1 MQTYFEG
8 EQASLF
14 APDTFAGRMSQ
25 AASAQARRTGRI
37 SGLSWRKLLDYIAPD
52 YQFLDLSSDAGNLL
66 GQYEWTTRSALHG
79 GCWLRNTGP
88 SPRDAIESFLSQIL
102 QERPPKKYYL
112 TTAACL
118 GILRRAEERGKPLP
132 KALDTALRIQAGLIG
147 STNGRGKKNLSDEP
161 VAFAQNQRDEVR
173 DLHNIAGALG
183 AQPGMK
189 QQTFIASFSAGAGAT
204 AGTIG
209 YAEEVAPT
217 LKGSPSGNCM
227 PSVMCLHDQGGQR
240 MDVCENMT
248 GTLRANEKGHQPLVY
263 ENHGVDARIRESGEV
278 SPTVTARYGTGGGN
292 TPLVQEPNEVYCI
305 VGNIIDRQP
314 ENGGNGCGYQENLAY
329 TITTV
334 DRHAVYARQRVDE
347 FRNDDIA
354 STQSAR
360 QAKDATDLVVEPD
373 RQYAQLIR
381 RLTPWECE
389 LLQGFPLDWTDI
401 PSASDSARYRALG
414 NSIPVPCVEFI
425 MKSLQAVAAMEADV
439 MQSQVQGEHHA
450 EE

>member
-8 EQASLF
+8 DQVSLF
-14 APDTFAGRMSQ
+14 DQDTSAGKTSW
-25 AASAQARRTGRI
+25 AYSAQARRTGRI
-37 SGLSWRKLLDYIAPD
+37 SGLSWSQLLDYIAPP
-52 YQFLDLSSDAGNLL
+52 YQFLDLTPGAGNLL
-66 GQYEWTTRSALHG
+66 GQFEWEMRSALHG
-79 GCWLRNTGP
+79 GAFLRNTGP
-88 SPRDAIESFLSQIL
+88 SPRDATESCLSQIL
-102 QERPPKKYYL
+102 EDHPPKKYYL

-118 GILRRAEERGKPLP
+118 GILRRAKERGKPLP

-147 STNGRGKKNLSDEP
+147 LPEGREKTVPFNDSAVL
-161 VAFAQNQRDEVR
+161 
-173 DLHNIAGALG
+173 

-189 QQTFIASFSAGAGAT
+189 QQTFAASFSAGASAT

-227 PSVMCLHDQGGQR
+227 PSVLCVNDQGGKR
-240 MDVCENMT
+240 IDLSEDMS

-263 ENHGVDARIRESGEV
+263 ENHGIDARIRESGEI
-278 SPTVTARYGTGGGN
+278 SPTVIARYGTGGGN
-292 TPLVQEPNEVYCI
+292 TPLIQESDVYCI
-305 VGNIIDRQP
+305 VGNVIDRQP
-314 ENGGNGCGYQENLAY
+314 ENGGNGAGYQQDLSY
-329 TITTV
+329 TLTAM

-414 NSIPVPCVEFI
+414 NSVPVPCVEFI